1 MISTH
6 IICIN
11 GIYPRFKL
19 QYVTCTLQAVM
30 PSFDFTHAPGHLI
43 RRAHQKSIALFS
55 EEMAAFDVTAVQ
67 FAILQTLMDAPGS
80 DQITVAQNVALDAA
94 TSGSVIGRLEARGWL
109 RRESDAQDKRRKLLW
124 LTPEGK
130 KAGTKMQRHARN
142 VQAKLMAPLSTDEQ
156 QQLVALLH
164 KISLG
169 DETR

>member
-1 MISTH
+1 
-6 IICIN
+6 
-11 GIYPRFKL
+11 
-19 QYVTCTLQAVM
+19 M
-30 PSFDFTHAPGHLI
+30 PSFDFTQAPGHLI

-55 EEMAAFDVTAVQ
+55 EEMVAFDVTAVQ
-67 FAILQTLMDAPGS
+67 FAILQTLMEAPGS
-80 DQITVAQNVALDAA
+80 DQITVAQKVALDAA

-130 KAGTKMQRHARN
+130 KVGTKMQQYARN
-142 VQAKLMAPLSTDEQ
+142 VQAKLLAPLSADEQ

-169 DETR
+169 DEMR

>member
-1 MISTH
+1 
-6 IICIN
+6 
-11 GIYPRFKL
+11 
-19 QYVTCTLQAVM
+19 
-30 PSFDFTHAPGHLI
+30 
-43 RRAHQKSIALFS
+43 
-55 EEMAAFDVTAVQ
+55 MAAFDVTAVQ

>member
-1 MISTH
+1 MDS
-6 IICIN
+6 
-11 GIYPRFKL
+11 IYPRLKL
-19 QYVTCTLQAVM
+19 QYVACTLLIVM

-55 EEMAAFDVTAVQ
+55 DEMAAFDVTAVQ

-80 DQITVAQNVALDAA
+80 DQVTVAQNVALDAA

-130 KAGTKMQRHARN
+130 KAGTKMQQHARN
-142 VQAKLMAPLSTDEQ
+142 VQAKLLAPLNADEKL
-156 QQLVALLH
+156 QLVALLQ

>member
-1 MISTH
+1 MF
-6 IICIN
+6 CAN
-11 GIYPRFKL
+11 
-19 QYVTCTLQAVM
+19 TLIPVM
-30 PSFDFTHAPGHLI
+30 PTFDFTQAPGHLI

-55 EEMAAFDVTAVQ
+55 EEMVAFDVTAVQ

-80 DQITVAQNVALDAA
+80 DQITVAQKVALDAA

-109 RRESDAQDKRRKLLW
+109 RRESDVQDKRRKLLW

-130 KAGTKMQRHARN
+130 KAGNKMQQHARN
-142 VQAKLMAPLSTDEQ
+142 VQAKLLAPLSEDEQ